1 MHTNLQRRKSMPS
14 IRPVAVGAVLFSLAA
29 GGAAA
34 QTAMTFAP
42 AQPLSLSQPAHK
54 AEPAKPKWHAKRF
67 AKTAAKPPIAA
78 ARGDPQAAPV
88 AAVGIW
94 PDPQAEAASLP
105 APDSQPQ
112 LAPAWIAPTKLVI
125 EGRTVAIVPADE
137 INEIDLGAGATK
149 TLAAT
154 QSDTAGAAPDEPRQ
168 VAVAQAQPLTGSA
181 RNLSWMAQLAA
192 MIGGA
197 VAAGF
202 VAWFLLAPVP
212 EAWSE

>member
-67 AKTAAKPPIAA
+67 AKTAAKPLNAA

-88 AAVGIW
+88 AAGIW
-94 PDPQAEAASLP
+94 PDPQAEPASLP

-112 LAPAWIAPTKLVI
+112 LAPALIAPTKLVV

-137 INEIDLGAGATK
+137 INEIDLGAGGTK

-154 QSDTAGAAPDEPRQ
+154 QSDTAGAAPDEPQQ
-168 VAVAQAQPLTGSA
+168 VATAQAQPLTGSA
-181 RNLSWMAQLAA
+181 RNLSWIAQLAA

-212 EAWSE
+212 ETWSE